1 MKNSK
6 ERLDALSK
14 EFRRRLKEEKKSG
27 ISSKDFPSLT
37 LAELCLVMLPL
48 KTKNPPNVGLDVV
61 KIS

>member
-14 EFRRRLKEEKKSG
+14 ELRKRLKEEKESG

-37 LAELCLVMLPL
+37 LAEARELGWYTGTTM
-48 KTKNPPNVGLDVV
+48 VV
-61 KIS
+61 SFGKKRK